1 MLYNDDMTEKI
12 QWSLEDDVNDYV
24 KQQFDRMGK
33 IKNRDYT
40 VESSMSLYMRE
51 ALIGSAKTQRKT
63 KFGKPDFQLEAFN
76 VPVVIEDKLRL
87 NRLIAVSKDGVKNDD
102 ASIANFA
109 VNGALYYARNMI
121 ASGKYQEV
129 IAIGVAGDNSENVQ
143 ISVYYV
149 YGSGDDTYK
158 FMSNYNTLN
167 FLENDVTFKHFYQ
180 EATLT
185 EEEKHQILIDSRDK
199 LQKYAKELNRLMHNH
214 AITAPE
220 RVLYVSGM
228 LLSMQDLN
236 DNNGNTVSAGLIP
249 DDLKGVD
256 LAESR
261 DGDRIVRHIAHYL
274 KLKNIPQEKL
284 NLMLASFNKIKDD
297 PDRDQPA
304 PPRKEVARFIDGDA
318 STNKQIFTYIYE
330 TIYKSIGGMAG
341 HIDIMGEMYSEFL
354 KYALGD
360 GKEIGIV
367 LTPPYITKMMSQI
380 LDVNPD
386 SRVMDLAT
394 GSAGFLISAM
404 QLMIEE
410 VENKYGKDSSEAAN
424 KIQKIKKQQLLGIE
438 LDANM
443 FTLAATNMILRGDG
457 SSNIQKG
464 SSFDRPPELYADF
477 KADRLLLNPPFSFDE
492 NGMPFIEFGLRHMAI
507 GGRAA
512 IIIQDSAGS
521 GKAVKSNQ
529 AILRQNQL
537 IASIKMPV
545 DLFVP
550 MAGVQTSIY
559 IVEHTGKPHD
569 YEKQVRFIDFR
580 NDGYKRAKRGISEVD
595 HPVERY
601 QDIVQIFKNG
611 RDAKVHN
618 GLWDLDKVVVM
629 DEITDSG
636 TDWNFDQHY
645 KVDTR
650 PTEDDFRKVVSD
662 YLAWEVSRVLKG
674 GPND

>member
-1 MLYNDDMTEKI
+1 MTDRI
-12 QWSLEDDVNDYV
+12 QWTLEDDVNDYV
-24 KQQFDRMGK
+24 KGWLDRMGK

-40 VESSMSLYMRE
+40 VESSMSQYMRE
-51 ALIGSAKTQRKT
+51 ALAGSAKTHHKT
-63 KFGKPDFQLEAFN
+63 NFGKPDFQLEQFKI
-76 VPVVIEDKLRL
+76 PVIIEDKFRL
-87 NRLIAVSKDGVKNDD
+87 NRLVSQNKDGIKNDP
-102 ASIANFA
+102 ASISNFA

-121 ASGKYQEV
+121 ASGKYREV
-129 IAIGVAGDNSENVQ
+129 VAIGVAGDNADNVK
-143 ISVYYV
+143 ISIYYV

-158 FMSNYNTLN
+158 HMNDYATLD
-167 FLENDVTFKHFYQ
+167 FLENTSSFNHFYNQ
-180 EATLT
+180 AILS
-185 EEEKHQILIDSRDK
+185 EEEKHQILIDSRAK
-199 LQKYAKELNRLMHNH
+199 LQKYAKELNKLMHNH

-236 DNNGNTVSAGLIP
+236 DDNGDTVSAGLTP
-249 DDLKGVD
+249 DDLKGLNLVG
-256 LAESR
+256 SR
-261 DGDRIVRHIAHYL
+261 DGDTIVRHITNYL
-274 KLKNIPQEKL
+274 RLKNIPPEKL
-284 NLMLASFNKIKDD
+284 SLMLASFNKIKDD

-304 PPRKEVARFIDGDA
+304 APRKEVAKFIDGTA
-318 STNKQIFTYIYE
+318 STNKQIFTYIHE

-380 LDVNPD
+380 LEVNPD

-404 QLMIEE
+404 QLMIEQT
-410 VENKYGKDSSEAAN
+410 ENKFGKNSTQAEN
-424 KIQKIKKQQLLGIE
+424 KIKQIKEHQLLGVE

-464 SSFDRPPELYADF
+464 SSFDRPPELYKNF
-477 KADRLLLNPPFSFDE
+477 KADKLLLNPPFSFDE
-492 NGMPFIEFGLRHMAI
+492 NGMPFIEFGLRHMTL

-545 DLFVP
+545 DLFMP

-559 IVEHTGKPHD
+559 IIEHTGKPHD
-569 YEKQVRFIDFR
+569 HEKQVRFIDFR
-580 NDGYKRAKRGISEVD
+580 NDGYKRTKRGISEVD

-611 RDAKVHN
+611 RDAKVHDH
-618 GLWDLDKVVVM
+618 LWDLDKVVAV
-629 DEITDSG
+629 DEVSDSG
-636 TDWNFDQHY
+636 ADWNFDQHI
-645 KVDTR
+645 KIDTR
-650 PTEDDFRKVVSD
+650 PTEEDFKNVVSD
-662 YLAWEVSRVLKG
+662 YLAWEVSRILKG
-674 GPND
+674 ENNDQL

>member
-1 MLYNDDMTEKI
+1 MTDRI
-12 QWSLEDDVNDYV
+12 QWTLEDDVNDYV
-24 KQQFDRMGK
+24 KKQLDRMGK

-40 VESSMSLYMRE
+40 VESSMSQYMRE
-51 ALIGSAKTQRKT
+51 ALAGSAKTKRKT
-63 KFGKPDFQLEAFN
+63 NFGKPDFQIERLRTGI
-76 VPVVIEDKLRL
+76 PVIIENKLRL
-87 NRLIAVSKDGVKNDD
+87 NRLVASNKDAIKLDD
-102 ASIANFA
+102 ASVSNFA
-109 VNGALYYARNMI
+109 VNGAIYYAQNMI
-121 ASGKYQEV
+121 ASEKYSEV
-129 IAIGVAGDNSENVQ
+129 IAIGIAGDNAENVK
-143 ISVYYV
+143 IDVHYV
-149 YGSGDDTYK
+149 YGSGEDTYK
-158 FMSNYNTLN
+158 HMTQYTTLD
-167 FLENDVTFKHFYQ
+167 FLENEASFAHFYQ
-180 EATLT
+180 AATLT
-185 EEEKHQILIDSRDK
+185 EEEKHQILIDSREK
-199 LQKYAKELNRLMHNH
+199 LQKYAKELNKLMHNH

-228 LLSMQDLN
+228 LLSMQDLK
-236 DNNGNTVSAGLIP
+236 DENGTTVKAGLTP
-249 DDLKGVD
+249 EDLRGIN
-256 LAESR
+256 LSGSR
-261 DGDRIVRHIAHYL
+261 DGDVIVRHITDYL
-274 KLKNIPQEKL
+274 TLKNIPREKL
-284 NLMLASFNKIKDD
+284 SLMLASFNKIKDD
-297 PDRDQPA
+297 PDRDIPA
-304 PPRKEVARFIDGDA
+304 TPLKQVARFIDGNA
-318 STNKQIFTYIYE
+318 STNKQIFTYIFE
-330 TIYKSIGGMAG
+330 TIYKSIDSMAG

-360 GKEIGIV
+360 GGELGIV

-386 SRVMDLAT
+386 SRIMDLAT

-404 QLMIEE
+404 RLMIEDTE
-410 VENKYGKDSSEAAN
+410 TKYGKNSSESN
-424 KIQKIKKQQLLGIE
+424 QKIEHIKKQQLLGVE

-443 FTLAATNMILRGDG
+443 FTLASTNMILRGDG

-464 SSFDRPPELYADF
+464 SSFDRPPELYENF
-477 KADRLLLNPPFSFDE
+477 KADKLLLNPPFSYDE
-492 NGMPFIEFGLRHMAI
+492 NGMPFIEFGLRHMQI

-601 QDIVQIFKNG
+601 QDVVQIFKNG

-618 GLWDLDKVVVM
+618 GLWDLSKVVVM
-629 DEITDSG
+629 GEINDSG
-636 TDWNFDQHY
+636 ADWNFDQHF

-650 PTEDDFRKVVSD
+650 PTEDDFKKVVSE
-662 YLAWEVSRVLKG
+662 YLAWEVSQVLKG
-674 GPND
+674 EKNV

>member
-1 MLYNDDMTEKI
+1 MTDRI
-12 QWSLEDDVNDYV
+12 QWTLEDDVNDYV
-24 KQQFDRMGK
+24 KKQLDRMGK

-40 VESSMSLYMRE
+40 VESSMSQYMRE
-51 ALIGSAKTQRKT
+51 ALAGSAKTKRKT
-63 KFGKPDFQLEAFN
+63 NFGKPDFQIERLRTGI
-76 VPVVIEDKLRL
+76 PVIIENKLRL
-87 NRLIAVSKDGVKNDD
+87 NRLVASNKDAIKLDD
-102 ASIANFA
+102 ASVSNFA
-109 VNGALYYARNMI
+109 VNGAIYYAQNMI
-121 ASGKYQEV
+121 ASEKYSEV
-129 IAIGVAGDNSENVQ
+129 IAIGIAGDNVENVK
-143 ISVYYV
+143 IDVHYV
-149 YGSGDDTYK
+149 YGSGEDTYK
-158 FMSNYNTLN
+158 HMTQYTTLD
-167 FLENDVTFKHFYQ
+167 FLENEASFAHFYQ
-180 EATLT
+180 AATLT
-185 EEEKHQILIDSRDK
+185 EEEKHQILIDSREK
-199 LQKYAKELNRLMHNH
+199 LQKYAKELNKLMHNH

-228 LLSMQDLN
+228 LLSMQDLK
-236 DNNGNTVSAGLIP
+236 DENGTTVKAGLTP
-249 DDLKGVD
+249 EDLRGIN
-256 LAESR
+256 LSGSR
-261 DGDRIVRHIAHYL
+261 DGDVIVRHITDYL
-274 KLKNIPQEKL
+274 TLKNIPREKIS
-284 NLMLASFNKIKDD
+284 LMLASFNKIKDD
-297 PDRDQPA
+297 PDRDIPA
-304 PPRKEVARFIDGDA
+304 TPLKQVARFIDGNA
-318 STNKQIFTYIYE
+318 STNKQIFTYIFE
-330 TIYKSIGGMAG
+330 TIYKSIDSMAG

-360 GKEIGIV
+360 GGELGIV

-404 QLMIEE
+404 RLMIEDTE
-410 VENKYGKDSSEAAN
+410 TKYGKNSSESN
-424 KIQKIKKQQLLGIE
+424 QKIEHIKKQQLLGVE

-443 FTLAATNMILRGDG
+443 FTLASTNMILRGDG

-464 SSFDRPPELYADF
+464 SSFDRPPELYENF
-477 KADRLLLNPPFSFDE
+477 KADKLLLNPPFSYDE
-492 NGMPFIEFGLRHMAI
+492 NGMPFIEFGLRHMQI

-601 QDIVQIFKNG
+601 QDVVQIFKNG

-618 GLWDLDKVVVM
+618 GLWDLSKVVVM
-629 DEITDSG
+629 GEINDSG
-636 TDWNFDQHY
+636 ADWNFDQHF

-650 PTEDDFRKVVSD
+650 PTEDDFKKVVSE
-662 YLAWEVSRVLKG
+662 YLAWEVSQVLKG
-674 GPND
+674 EKNV

>member
-1 MLYNDDMTEKI
+1 MTDRI
-12 QWSLEDDVNDYV
+12 QWTLEDDVNDYV
-24 KQQFDRMGK
+24 KKQLDRMGK

-40 VESSMSLYMRE
+40 VESSMSQYMRE
-51 ALIGSAKTQRKT
+51 ALAGSAKTKRKT
-63 KFGKPDFQLEAFN
+63 NFGKPDFQIERLRTGI
-76 VPVVIEDKLRL
+76 PVIIENKLRL
-87 NRLIAVSKDGVKNDD
+87 NRLVASNKDAIKLDD
-102 ASIANFA
+102 ASISNFA
-109 VNGALYYARNMI
+109 VNGAIYYAQNMI
-121 ASGKYQEV
+121 ASEKYSEV
-129 IAIGVAGDNSENVQ
+129 IAIGIAGDNAENVK
-143 ISVYYV
+143 IDVHYV
-149 YGSGDDTYK
+149 YGSGEDTYK
-158 FMSNYNTLN
+158 HMTQYTTLD
-167 FLENDVTFKHFYQ
+167 FLENEASFAHFYQ
-180 EATLT
+180 AATLT
-185 EEEKHQILIDSRDK
+185 EEEKHQILIDSREK
-199 LQKYAKELNRLMHNH
+199 LQKYAKELNKLMHNH

-228 LLSMQDLN
+228 LLSMQDLK
-236 DNNGNTVSAGLIP
+236 DENGTTVKAGLTP
-249 DDLKGVD
+249 EDLRGIN
-256 LAESR
+256 LSGSR
-261 DGDRIVRHIAHYL
+261 DGDVIVRHITDYL
-274 KLKNIPQEKL
+274 TLKNIPREKL
-284 NLMLASFNKIKDD
+284 SLMLASFNKIKDD
-297 PDRDQPA
+297 PDRDIPA
-304 PPRKEVARFIDGDA
+304 TLLKQVARFIDGNA
-318 STNKQIFTYIYE
+318 STNKQIFTYIFE
-330 TIYKSIGGMAG
+330 TIYKSIDSMAG

-360 GKEIGIV
+360 GGELGIV

-404 QLMIEE
+404 RLMIEDTE
-410 VENKYGKDSSEAAN
+410 TKYGKNSSESN
-424 KIQKIKKQQLLGIE
+424 QKIEHIKKQQLLGVE

-443 FTLAATNMILRGDG
+443 FTLASTNMILRGDG

-464 SSFDRPPELYADF
+464 SSFDRPPELYENF
-477 KADRLLLNPPFSFDE
+477 KADKLLLNPPFSYDE
-492 NGMPFIEFGLRHMAI
+492 NGMPFIEFGLRHMQI

-601 QDIVQIFKNG
+601 QDVVQIFKNG

-618 GLWDLDKVVVM
+618 GLWDLSKVVVM
-629 DEITDSG
+629 GEINDSG
-636 TDWNFDQHY
+636 ADWNFDQHF

-650 PTEDDFRKVVSD
+650 PTEDDFKKVVSE
-662 YLAWEVSRVLKG
+662 YLAWEVSQVLKG
-674 GPND
+674 EKNV

>member
-1 MLYNDDMTEKI
+1 MTDRI
-12 QWSLEDDVNDYV
+12 QWTLEDDVNDYV

-40 VESSMSLYMRE
+40 VESSMSQYMRE
-51 ALIGSAKTQRKT
+51 ALTGSAKTQRKT
-63 KFGKPDFQLEAFN
+63 SFGKPDFQIESFN
-76 VPVVIEDKLRL
+76 IPVIIEDKLHLSRL
-87 NRLIAVSKDGVKNDD
+87 VATSKDGLKLDD
-102 ASIANFA
+102 ASVSNFA
-109 VNGALYYARNMI
+109 VNGALYYAQNMI
-121 ASGKYQEV
+121 ASEKYSEV
-129 IAIGVAGDNSENVQ
+129 IAIGIAGDNAENVKVD
-143 ISVYYV
+143 IYYV

-158 FMSNYNTLN
+158 HMAQYTTLD
-167 FLENDVTFKHFYQ
+167 FLENDASFAHFYQ
-180 EATLT
+180 AATLT
-185 EEEKHQILIDSRDK
+185 EEEKHQILIDSREK
-199 LQKYAKELNRLMHNH
+199 LQKYAKELNKLMHNH

-228 LLSMQDLN
+228 LLSMQDLK
-236 DNNGNTVSAGLIP
+236 DESGTTVKSGLTP
-249 DDLKGVD
+249 EDLRGIN
-256 LAESR
+256 LSGSR
-261 DGDRIVRHIAHYL
+261 DGDVIVRHITDYL
-274 KLKNIPQEKL
+274 TLKNIPREKL
-284 NLMLASFNKIKDD
+284 SLMLASFNKIKDD
-297 PDRDQPA
+297 PDRDIPA
-304 PPRKEVARFIDGDA
+304 TPLKQVARFIDGNA
-318 STNKQIFTYIYE
+318 STNKQIFTYIFE
-330 TIYKSIGGMAG
+330 TIYKSIDSMAG

-360 GKEIGIV
+360 GGELGIV

-380 LDVNPD
+380 LGINPD

-404 QLMIEE
+404 RLMIEDTE
-410 VENKYGKDSSEAAN
+410 TKYGKNSSEAN
-424 KIQKIKKQQLLGIE
+424 RKIEYIKKQQLLGVE

-443 FTLAATNMILRGDG
+443 FTLASTNMILRGDG

-464 SSFDRPPELYADF
+464 SSFDRPPELYENF
-477 KADRLLLNPPFSFDE
+477 KADKLLLNPPFSYDE
-492 NGMPFIEFGLRHMAI
+492 NGMPFIEFGLRHMQV

-559 IVEHTGKPHD
+559 VVEHTGKPHD
-569 YEKQVRFIDFR
+569 YERQVRFMDFR

-611 RDAKVHN
+611 RDAKVHD
-618 GLWDLDKVVVM
+618 GLWDLDKTVVM

-636 TDWNFDQHY
+636 ADWNFDQHF
-645 KVDTR
+645 KTDTQ
-650 PTEDDFRKVVSD
+650 PTEDDFRKVVAD
-662 YLAWEVSRVLKG
+662 YLAWEVSQILKG
-674 GPND
+674 EQHA